1 MTTAVAYMTTPDKP
15 ELTIEQQEKLSSL
28 KAQLATETDTQK
40 KQALQA
46 QIQALEIGGVS
57 GDVDRIEE

>member
-1 MTTAVAYMTTPDKP
+1 MTTPDKP